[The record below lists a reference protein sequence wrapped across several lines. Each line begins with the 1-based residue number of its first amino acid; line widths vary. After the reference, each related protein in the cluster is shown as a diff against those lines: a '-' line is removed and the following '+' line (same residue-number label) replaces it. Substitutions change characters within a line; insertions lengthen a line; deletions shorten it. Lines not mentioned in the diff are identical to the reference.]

1 MKYKVAII
9 GLGLGGEWAHA
20 VVNCAD
26 TELVM
31 VCDPAFGRNPRL
43 AYDARLSCSAYV
55 TKRESDLAFS
65 PLKLMTSKALNA
77 PRNSLNVCGVKFSPL
92 RASVRRLTTPLVC

>member
-1 MKYKVAII
+1 
-9 GLGLGGEWAHA
+9 
-20 VVNCAD
+20 
-26 TELVM
+26 
-31 VCDPAFGRNPRL
+31 
-43 AYDARLSCSAYV
+43 V

-92 RASVRRLTTPLVC
+92 RASVRRLTTPLIC